1 MISARGLTKSY
12 DDVAPSTTDPPP
24 FTADERTLE
33 EQTMKTSTYYLL
45 GVGAAVGTTLFLI
58 LAIGA
63 LGIIGDG
70 GRDDRMYLAVPTVL
84 VLGTIVARLRAP
96 GMSLA
101 LLATAATQVL
111 VTVVALVAG
120 VPKEASILD
129 ILGINAMFA
138 ALFCLSA
145 WLFRLAADGPVVAT
159 ESRA

>member
-1 MISARGLTKSY
+1 
-12 DDVAPSTTDPPP
+12 
-24 FTADERTLE
+24 
-33 EQTMKTSTYYLL
+33 MKTTTYYLL
-45 GVGAAVGTTLFLI
+45 GVGAAVGAVLFLI

-70 GRDDRMYLAVPTVL
+70 GRDDRMYLAVPAVL

-96 GMSLA
+96 EMSLV

-111 VTVVALVAG
+111 VTVVGLVAG
-120 VPKEASILD
+120 VPEDASIVD

-145 WLFRLAADGPVVAT
+145 WLFRRAAEQGSPVAVDGRV
-159 ESRA
+159 

>member
-1 MISARGLTKSY
+1 
-12 DDVAPSTTDPPP
+12 
-24 FTADERTLE
+24 
-33 EQTMKTSTYYLL
+33 MKTSTYYLL

-70 GRDDRMYLAVPTVL
+70 GRDDRMYLAVPAVL
-84 VLGTIVARLRAP
+84 VLGTIVARLRAS

-101 LLATAATQVL
+101 LLATAATQLL

-120 VPKEASILD
+120 VPEEASIVD
-129 ILGINAMFA
+129 ILGINAMYA

-145 WLFRLAADGPVVAT
+145 WLFRRAPSHSRQSPSTVVP
-159 ESRA
+159 SLRRVRSVHR

>member
-1 MISARGLTKSY
+1 
-12 DDVAPSTTDPPP
+12 
-24 FTADERTLE
+24 
-33 EQTMKTSTYYLL
+33 MKTSTYYLL
-45 GVGAAVGTTLFLI
+45 GVGAVVGTTLFLI

-70 GRDDRMYLAVPTVL
+70 GRDDRMYLAVPVVL

-101 LLATAATQVL
+101 LRATAATQVL

-120 VPKEASILD
+120 VPKEASIVD

-145 WLFRLAADGPVVAT
+145 WLFRRAADGQVVAV

>member
-1 MISARGLTKSY
+1 
-12 DDVAPSTTDPPP
+12 
-24 FTADERTLE
+24 
-33 EQTMKTSTYYLL
+33 MKTTTYYLL
-45 GVGAAVGTTLFLI
+45 GVGAAVGTVLFLI

-70 GRDDRMYLAVPTVL
+70 GRDDRMYLAVPAVL

-120 VPKEASILD
+120 RAGGRLD
-129 ILGINAMFA
+129 RRHPGHQRDVRRSVLP
-138 ALFCLSA
+138 L
-145 WLFRLAADGPVVAT
+145 RLALP
-159 ESRA
+159 

>member
-1 MISARGLTKSY
+1 
-12 DDVAPSTTDPPP
+12 
-24 FTADERTLE
+24 
-33 EQTMKTSTYYLL
+33 MKTTTYYLL
-45 GVGAAVGTTLFLI
+45 GVGAAVGTMLFLI

-70 GRDDRMYLAVPTVL
+70 GRDDRMYLAVPAVL

-120 VPKEASILD
+120 VPEEASIVD
-129 ILGINAMFA
+129 ILGINAMYA

-145 WLFRLAADGPVVAT
+145 WLFRRAAEPEPAVAVD
-159 ESRA
+159 SRA

>member
-1 MISARGLTKSY
+1 
-12 DDVAPSTTDPPP
+12 
-24 FTADERTLE
+24 
-33 EQTMKTSTYYLL
+33 MKTSTYYLL
-45 GVGAAVGTTLFLI
+45 GVGAAVGTLLFLI

-70 GRDDRMYLAVPTVL
+70 GRDDRMYLAVPAVL

-101 LLATAATQVL
+101 LLATGATQVL
-111 VTVVALVAG
+111 VTLVALVAG
-120 VPKEASILD
+120 VPEEASIVD
-129 ILGINAMFA
+129 ILGINAMYA

-145 WLFRLAADGPVVAT
+145 WLFRRAADGSVVAV

>member
-1 MISARGLTKSY
+1 
-12 DDVAPSTTDPPP
+12 
-24 FTADERTLE
+24 
-33 EQTMKTSTYYLL
+33 MKTSTYYLL
-45 GVGAAVGTTLFLI
+45 GVGAAVGTTLFMI

-70 GRDDRMYLAVPTVL
+70 GRDDRMYLAVPAVL

-96 GMSLA
+96 GMVLA

-145 WLFRLAADGPVVAT
+145 WLFRRAADGQVVAV